1 MLQIIFM
8 TFINSQS
15 FVEERIKKTAMVFPN
30 PLFDIHFSFFLSL
43 RLTKFVFIAL
53 NINLIETLE

>member
-8 TFINSQS
+8 TFINSWK
-15 FVEERIKKTAMVFPN
+15 FCGKTAMA
-30 PLFDIHFSFFLSL
+30 FSHSHSHSPPAGKSLL
-43 RLTKFVFIAL
+43 RLTKFVFMAL

>member
-8 TFINSQS
+8 TFINSWK
-15 FVEERIKKTAMVFPN
+15 FCGKTAMAFPHSHS
-30 PLFDIHFSFFLSL
+30 PPAGKSLL